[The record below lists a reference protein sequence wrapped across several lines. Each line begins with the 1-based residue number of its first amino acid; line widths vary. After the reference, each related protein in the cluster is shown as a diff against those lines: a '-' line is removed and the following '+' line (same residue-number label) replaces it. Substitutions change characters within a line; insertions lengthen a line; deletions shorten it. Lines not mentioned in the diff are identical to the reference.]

1 MKLTAD
7 TTLKTITVY
16 EPDTAEVW
24 YTFTG
29 DNEAIQNEIDILD
42 PSVEYSVEET
52 A

>member
-1 MKLTAD
+1 MAQL
-7 TTLKTITVY
+7 TITVY

-29 DNEAIQNEIDILD
+29 TQEQINNEIELLD
-42 PSVEYSVEET
+42 PSVEYSVDEE